1 MFRLQADDA
10 RNRMTKAARDHDRAL
25 AHSGGANVSFG
36 NGDIELEDETVAE
49 AAETVEDNDDE
60 SGSRVIVIHPG
71 SQNLRIGL
79 ASDALPKIIPMV
91 IARKWS
97 DCECDEDGGEPRP
110 KRLKLD
116 HDVSQESEQ
125 IFGKE
130 VGQQRLPRFL
140 LMPANQPVSLD
151 RSLQPCLQT
160 SKLACATTSV
170 ASCLTRKSW
179 R

>member
-1 MFRLQADDA
+1 
-10 RNRMTKAARDHDRAL
+10 MTKAAGDHDRAL
-25 AHSGGANVSFG
+25 GNSGGAYVSFG
-36 NGDIELEDETVAE
+36 NGDIELEDEAVAGGH
-49 AAETVEDNDDE
+49 ETVEDDDDE

-79 ASDALPKIIPMV
+79 ASDALPKVIPMV

-116 HDVSQESEQ
+116 DDASQESEQ
-125 IFGKE
+125 LFGKE
-130 VGQQRLPRFL
+130 VGTTAAPIW
-140 LMPANQPVSLD
+140 LMAADPPISLD
-151 RSLQPCLQT
+151 SNLRPCLQI
-160 SKLACATTSV
+160 SKLACVTTSV
-170 ASCLTRKSW
+170 ASCRIRKNL